1 MKITIKDC
9 LQLEVF
15 KNSVVLAGD
24 KKLENRV
31 RTISVLD
38 ETDLEIGIKNNG
50 VKEQLVLTHFWQC
63 VDDIDLQCE
72 FVKGLAKTSV
82 AALVIFCTNDG
93 VKSVNNKVTE
103 LAEKLNF
110 PLVSLLTNSEIT
122 YSKVLEQIQDKI
134 LYGDN
139 FKNSLINNTI
149 YHLLNF
155 EKHSSFIIK
164 LFFNTQKIIASKPRH
179 RVKEVEQ
186 KYYDVFKETLQ
197 KGIATGEIRED
208 LEYERF
214 MQIMFIIM
222 HSMLFMYLPEDIQPI
237 NAEERVTNYELMLD
251 IMIEGIRR
259 K

>member
-1 MKITIKDC
+1 MTENCARKD
-9 LQLEVF
+9 
-15 KNSVVLAGD
+15 
-24 KKLENRV
+24 R
-31 RTISVLD
+31 I
-38 ETDLEIGIKNNG
+38 LEI
-50 VKEQLVLTHFWQC
+50 
-63 VDDIDLQCE
+63 
-72 FVKGLAKTSV
+72 
-82 AALVIFCTNDG
+82 
-93 VKSVNNKVTE
+93 
-103 LAEKLNF
+103 AEKLFNK
-110 PLVSLLTNSEIT
+110 LGYEDTSMRKIAEVVGSGKASLYYYFKSKEEIFLNIIEKEGT
-122 YSKVLEQIQDKI
+122 EY
-134 LYGDN
+134 
-139 FKNSLINNTI
+139 FKKHLINMQEDGNQLSKLRDCLMI
-149 YHLLNF
+149 PADFF